1 MHPTPHHTPSS
12 RSQTPWKTTAQCM
25 RLLRCNETLAHT
37 PNELTPVNPQV
48 EYMYRD
54 SAKSPEPTYDDKWNT
69 MEYISRDSAKSPEPT
84 YDDKWNTM
92 ERSNALFVNPI
103 HEQYECGANELASAL
118 QYTTIANACQQKLYM
133 KK

>member
-1 MHPTPHHTPSS
+1 MVGCMFCLEKWARKTYSTFSS
-12 RSQTPWKTTAQCM
+12 STNFDLCFGPFPKGGEAS
-25 RLLRCNETLAHT
+25 T

-69 MEYISRDSAKSPEPT
+69 ME
-84 YDDKWNTM
+84 
-92 ERSNALFVNPI
+92 RSNAWFVNPI

-118 QYTTIANACQQKLYM
+118 QDTAITNACQQKLYEEVDNY
-133 KK
+133 

>member
-1 MHPTPHHTPSS
+1 
-12 RSQTPWKTTAQCM
+12 M

-69 MEYISRDSAKSPEPT
+69 MEYMYRDSAKSPEPT

-92 ERSNALFVNPI
+92 ERSNAWFVNPI

-118 QYTTIANACQQKLYM
+118 QDTAIANAGQQKLYEEVDNY
-133 KK
+133 

>member
-69 MEYISRDSAKSPEPT
+69 ME
-84 YDDKWNTM
+84 
-92 ERSNALFVNPI
+92 RSNAWFVNPI

-118 QYTTIANACQQKLYM
+118 QDTAIANACQQELYEEVDNY
-133 KK
+133 